1 MPVCTP
7 ADHSL
12 SLKRKSAIPL
22 KSTAVAAVAA
32 VFTFLIAP
40 ALRAQASD
48 SASTTVEA
56 SAPVWPVRGPA
67 PLPGALLPAK
77 RIVAYYGNPN
87 SRQMGILG
95 EIPPAQM
102 LARLEGEASAWRSA
116 DPATPVQKALH
127 LVTVVAQAD
136 KGYDGKYRAKMND
149 TIIERVH
156 TWAKSAN
163 AVMFLDIQVGLS
175 SIQAEVPRLEKF
187 LMRPDVHLGIDP
199 EFAMKNGVAPGKRV
213 GSYDADDIND
223 VIDYLAELVTKHNL
237 PPKVLVIHR
246 FTQRMVTG
254 HDRIKLD
261 PRVQVVMHMDGWGAP
276 RLKRDTYRAYIYKE
290 PVQFAGFK
298 IFYKNDTRRG
308 STLMKPADLLELT
321 PRPLYIQ
328 YQ

>member
-1 MPVCTP
+1 MLVRHTWVFCFALLAAHSTPVQALHAQS
-7 ADHSL
+7 ADSTVAD
-12 SLKRKSAIPL
+12 SAAAP
-22 KSTAVAAVAA
+22 VAAG
-32 VFTFLIAP
+32 
-40 ALRAQASD
+40 
-48 SASTTVEA
+48 
-56 SAPVWPVRGPA
+56 PVWPVPGPA

-87 SRQMGILG
+87 SKQMGILG
-95 EIPPAQM
+95 EIPSDQM
-102 LARLEGEASAWRSA
+102 LARLEREAKAWREA

-127 LVTVVAQAD
+127 LVTIVAQAD
-136 KGYDGKYRAKMND
+136 KGRDGKYRAKMND
-149 TIIERVH
+149 EVIERVYG
-156 TWAKSAN
+156 WAQSAN
-163 AVMFLDIQVGLS
+163 AVTFLDIQVGLS
-175 SIQAEVPRLEKF
+175 TIQDEVPRLEKF
-187 LMRPDVHLGIDP
+187 LQRPDVHLGIDP

-223 VIDYLAELVTKHNL
+223 VIDYLAALVTKHNL

-254 HDRIKLD
+254 YDRIKLD

-290 PVQFAGFK
+290 PVQFTGFK

-308 STLMKPADLLELT
+308 STLMTPGDLIGLT
-321 PRPLYIQ
+321 PAPLYIQ

>member
-1 MPVCTP
+1 MRWPSRPSNPVTT
-7 ADHSL
+7 A
-12 SLKRKSAIPL
+12 A
-22 KSTAVAAVAA
+22 TAVATAFAFV
-32 VFTFLIAP
+32 IAP
-40 ALRAQASD
+40 ALHAQASD
-48 SASTTVEA
+48 RAPTSVDA
-56 SAPVWPVRGPA
+56 SAPVWPVKGPA

-87 SRQMGILG
+87 SKQMGILG
-95 EIPPAQM
+95 EIPPTQM
-102 LARLEGEASAWRSA
+102 LARLEREASAWRSA

-127 LVTVVAQAD
+127 LVTMVAQAD

-175 SIQAEVPRLEKF
+175 NIQAEVPRLEKF

-213 GSYDADDIND
+213 GSYDADEIND
-223 VIDYLAELVTKHNL
+223 VIDYLAALVTKHNL

-254 HDRIKLD
+254 YDRIKLD

-308 STLMKPADLLELT
+308 STLMTPADLLQLT
-321 PRPLYIQ
+321 PRPFYIQ